1 MKASLILALP
11 ALAVAA
17 ATPQME
23 ERQLPSLFDPACLL
37 RITRITECLPD
48 LSLGSIVGILDVIG
62 CPIEIACDI
71 TRCARIPGLPLPGLP
86 CTN

>member
-23 ERQLPSLFDPACLL
+23 ERQLPSLFDPTCLL
-37 RITRITECLPD
+37 KITGITQCLPN
-48 LSLGSIVGILDVIG
+48 LNPNSIVGFLDVIN
-62 CPIEIACDI
+62 CPLELAGQIIACAVP
-71 TRCARIPGLPLPGLP
+71 R
-86 CTN
+86 TN

>member
-17 ATPQME
+17 ATPHQVE

-37 RITRITECLPD
+37 QITGITQCLPN
-48 LSLGSIVGILDVIG
+48 LSLDSIVGIVDVIG
-62 CPIEIACDI
+62 CPFRLAGQIANCLNV
-71 TRCARIPGLPLPGLP
+71 PG
-86 CTN
+86 TK